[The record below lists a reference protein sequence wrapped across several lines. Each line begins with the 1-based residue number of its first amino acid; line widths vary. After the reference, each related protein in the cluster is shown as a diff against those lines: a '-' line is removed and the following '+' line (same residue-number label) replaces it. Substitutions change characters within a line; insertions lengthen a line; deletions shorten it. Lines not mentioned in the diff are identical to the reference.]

1 MAIDDVV
8 SDYETS
14 VANNA
19 KVTIQPASGDEWLVT
34 QLLVEGPSEALW
46 TLESHTQTNDYESGL
61 YGGDTSYNTSLGIVG
76 VRTYKLLMTNSEYVR
91 MHNQTGA
98 TRYAGFSA
106 IKTKD

>member
-14 VANNA
+14 VANGS

-34 QLLVEGPSEALW
+34 HILVEAPSEALW
-46 TLESHTQTNDYESGL
+46 TLESHTETNDFATGL
-61 YGGDTSYNTSLGIVG
+61 YGGDTVWSTPLGIVG
-76 VRTYKLLMTNSEYVR
+76 VRPYKLLLTNSEFVR
-91 MHNQTGA
+91 LHNQAGA
-98 TRYAGFSA
+98 DRYAGFSA